1 MQPARL
7 LLEKVR
13 RGEPTPGALLTDHLW
28 PDLIEICQRSGLDY
42 AIIDLEHGP
51 HAHDVVAEAC
61 ATGRRLNFPVLIRP
75 RSNGYHDL
83 RLAIDLGCCGFLLA
97 SVESAAEM
105 DVVREAVHLPPR
117 GKRRPG
123 GLSNR
128 WVSGFHYQDWRS
140 EVEDDFLVLP
150 QIETKVGL
158 ANLAAI
164 ATHEMTTVLAVGPYD
179 LSAELGVCGE
189 MTAPVLREALLKILA
204 AAKSAGKSGWMIGSD
219 PAGLVRD
226 GWNFVCIGE
235 PTWIMAGAMK
245 QTVEQ
250 LRGGNSGAKSYTA

>member
-13 RGEPTPGALLTDHLW
+13 RGEVTTGVLATDHLW
-28 PDLIEICQRSGLDY
+28 PDLIEVCARSGVDY
-42 AIIDLEHGP
+42 VIVDLEHGP
-51 HAHDVVAEAC
+51 HSPEVVAEAC
-61 ATGRRLNFPVLIRP
+61 ATGRRLNYPVLIRP
-75 RSNGYHDL
+75 RSNDYAAL

-97 SVESAAEM
+97 SVESAAEL

-128 WVSGFHYQDWRS
+128 WVSGFRYHDWRS

-158 ANLAAI
+158 ANLAEI
-164 ATHEMTTVLAVGPYD
+164 AAHEMTTVLAVGPYD

-189 MTAPVLREALLKILA
+189 MTSPVLREALMKILA
-204 AAKSAGKSGWMIGSD
+204 AARGAGKSGWMIGSD
-219 PAGLVRD
+219 AAGLVRD

-235 PTWIMAGAMK
+235 PTWIMAAAMK

-250 LRGGNSGAKSYTA
+250 LRGSNTGSRTYTA